1 MALFTGT
8 SNIKI
13 YDKSGID
20 DKSKLINLFEKY
32 DEVSLEVFNGAPL
45 PKLSVDTETD
55 DFLSQ
60 LDEMDFSDDSLFV
73 DSIVDEVNNLDFDD
87 PSLFN

>member
-1 MALFTGT
+1 
-8 SNIKI
+8 
-13 YDKSGID
+13 
-20 DKSKLINLFEKY
+20 
-32 DEVSLEVFNGAPL
+32 VFNGAPL